1 MVNYTVEWRNG
12 EYVRVPK
19 RPAMRVVPMSELD
32 STVRGSSWRVWGKP
46 RKGADRG
53 RVSLQD
59 WHRST
64 R

>member
-12 EYVRVPK
+12 EYVRVPNK
-19 RPAMRVVPMSELD
+19 ATRVVPMSELD
-32 STVRGSSWRVWGKP
+32 STVRGSNWRVWGKP

-59 WHRST
+59 GHRST

>member
-1 MVNYTVEWRNG
+1 MANYTVEWKNG
-12 EYVRVPK
+12 EYVQVPK
-19 RPAMRVVPMSELD
+19 RATRVVPMSELD
-32 STVRGSSWRVWGKP
+32 SLVRGSNWKVWGRT